1 MSPVCISVASCVY
14 VAFVLCWSVCRA
26 VFRHIDIPT
35 GRYYNTHLSFLDIMA
50 RRTKEEAE
58 KTRTRIL
65 ASALS
70 LFAKK
75 GYDRTTFNDI
85 AARLKLTKGA
95 VYWHFESKEALL
107 MAIVDEMFEA
117 FARQV
122 DDLKAQSGH
131 GHGGSELTFVAV
143 ADLMVRNASIVVG
156 NPRMAAFFKL
166 MKCQIKWSDT
176 SMAKIREQLLT
187 NERFGPIQAFRDAVI
202 NDIRAGRVRSD
213 VDATQVAVVC
223 IAAGDGLVQGQLDRF
238 LTCDLTDTLR
248 KTYDAVWKSMKA

>member
-1 MSPVCISVASCVY
+1 
-14 VAFVLCWSVCRA
+14 
-26 VFRHIDIPT
+26 
-35 GRYYNTHLSFLDIMA
+35 MA

-58 KTRTRIL
+58 KTRARIM

-85 AARLKLTKGA
+85 AAKLKLTKGA
-95 VYWHFESKEALL
+95 VYWHFESKDALL
-107 MAIVDEMFEA
+107 MAIVDEMFEV
-117 FARQV
+117 FARQI
-122 DDLKAQSGH
+122 DALKAQS

-156 NPRMAAFFKL
+156 NTRMAAFFKL

-176 SMAKIREQLLT
+176 SMAKMRERLLT

-202 NDIRAGRVRSD
+202 NDVRNGRVRKD
-213 VDATQVAVVC
+213 VDATQVAAVC
-223 IAAGDGLVQGQLDRF
+223 VAAWDGLVQGQLDHF
-238 LTCDLTDTLR
+238 LQCNLEDTLR
-248 KTYDAVWKSMKA
+248 KTYSAVWRSMKA

>member
-1 MSPVCISVASCVY
+1 
-14 VAFVLCWSVCRA
+14 
-26 VFRHIDIPT
+26 
-35 GRYYNTHLSFLDIMA
+35 MA

-58 KTRTRIL
+58 KTRARIM

-75 GYDRTTFNDI
+75 GYDHTTFNDI
-85 AARLKLTKGA
+85 AAKLKLTKGA

-107 MAIVDEMFEA
+107 MAIVDEMFET
-117 FARQV
+117 FARQI
-122 DDLKAQSGH
+122 DDLKAQS

-176 SMAKIREQLLT
+176 SMAKMHERLLT

-202 NDIRAGRVRSD
+202 NDVRNGRVRKD
-213 VDATQVAVVC
+213 VDASQVAAVC
-223 IAAGDGLVQGQLDRF
+223 IAAWDGLVQGQLDHF
-238 LTCDLTDTLR
+238 LQCNLEDTLR
-248 KTYDAVWKSMKA
+248 KTYSAVWRSMKA